1 MILLQGIF
9 LGKLASANT
18 AKRIEGL
25 EVNRFEYSLLTF

>member
-25 EVNRFEYSLLTF
+25 EVNDLNTLC